1 MDKEVK
7 FLVTKELGKLAKWLR
22 ILGFDTSYSISSQK
36 SRIIISSLREGR
48 IILTKNK
55 RIGSRVGVCFVLIKN
70 DFIKEQ
76 LQQIIREL
84 KLIVDKDRFFS
95 RCVLCN
101 QALIAIDKQNVKS
114 KVPEY
119 VYNTQT
125 VFSECVKCGRV
136 YWKGTHWGNAE
147 EILSEVLGENI
158 I

>member
-22 ILGFDTSYSISSQK
+22 ILGFDTCYSISSQK
-36 SRIIISSLREGR
+36 SHIIISSLREGR

-55 RIGSRVGVCFVLIKN
+55 RIGSRVGVCFVHIKD

-84 KLIVDKDRFFS
+84 KLVINKDKFFR

-101 QALIAIDKQNVKS
+101 KELKIIEKDKVED

-119 VYNTQT
+119 VYSTQEI
-125 VFSECVKCGRV
+125 FHECCVCKRI
-136 YWKGTHWGNAE
+136 YWKGTHWGNVE
-147 EILSEVLGENI
+147 EILTEVLGKDFI
-158 I
+158 

>member
-1 MDKEVK
+1 VDKEVK
-7 FLVTKELGKLAKWLR
+7 FFVTKELGKLAKWLR
-22 ILGFDTSYSISSQK
+22 ILGFDTCYSSSSQK
-36 SRIIISSLREGR
+36 SHIIISSLREGR

-55 RIGSRVGVCFVLIKN
+55 RIGSRVGICFVYIKD

-76 LQQIIREL
+76 LQQIIKEL
-84 KLIVDKDRFFS
+84 KLVIDKDKFFS

-101 QALIAIDKQNVKS
+101 QALIFINKQNVKS

-119 VYNTQT
+119 VYNTQE
-125 VFSECVKCGRV
+125 VFSECVKCGRI

-147 EILSEVLGENI
+147 EVLNEVLGKNI

>member
-22 ILGFDTSYSISSQK
+22 ILGFDTYYSICSQK
-36 SRIIISSLREGR
+36 SHIIICSLREGR

-55 RIGSRVGVCFVLIKN
+55 RIGSRVGICFVHIKN
-70 DFIKEQ
+70 DFMKEQ

-84 KLIVDKDRFFS
+84 KLVVDKDRFFS

-101 QALIAIDKQNVKS
+101 QALMFIDKQSIKS

-119 VYNTQT
+119 IYNTQE
-125 VFSECVKCGRV
+125 VFSECSKCGRV

-147 EILSEVLGENI
+147 EVLNGVLGKNVI
-158 I
+158 